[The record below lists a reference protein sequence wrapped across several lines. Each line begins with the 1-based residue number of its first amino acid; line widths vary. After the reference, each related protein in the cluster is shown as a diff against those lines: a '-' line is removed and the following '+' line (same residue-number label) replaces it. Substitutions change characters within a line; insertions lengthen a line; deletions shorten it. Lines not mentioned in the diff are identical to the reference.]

1 MERPPIPQIPG
12 DNRTRPYNGI
22 AIQRA
27 AILDRL
33 TIGPAT
39 CEQLQSECQA
49 PDPRARIHELR
60 KEGHDIA
67 THDQDRFNRDGSVN
81 SVGLYVLLTK
91 DQRQAAL
98 FEPP

>member
-1 MERPPIPQIPG
+1 MERPPMPQIPA
-12 DNRTRPYNGI
+12 DNRTRLYNGI

-27 AILDRL
+27 AILNRL

-60 KEGHDIA
+60 NEGHDID
-67 THDQDRFNRDGSVN
+67 TESQDRVNPDGTVN
-81 SVGLYVLLTK
+81 SVGLYVLRVK

-98 FEPP
+98 FEPS